1 MNSELKLPDA
11 EMDILACLHQRGPAT
26 AREVRE
32 RLASYRPMSHGA
44 MVTLLGRLEGKGLV
58 THKKGPVGKA
68 FIFSVSRPATRTV
81 RNFVRNVM
89 RRVFHGDPVALVTSL
104 FETHHPSREQVD
116 QLQRLLDD
124 LRKKGGNT

>member
-1 MNSELKLPDA
+1 
-11 EMDILACLHQRGPAT
+11 
-26 AREVRE
+26 
-32 RLASYRPMSHGA
+32 
-44 MVTLLGRLEGKGLV
+44 
-58 THKKGPVGKA
+58 
-68 FIFSVSRPATRTV
+68 
-81 RNFVRNVM
+81 M